1 MYRIRGTIRAV
12 CSGNQP
18 PAQLTRQRG
27 PLQCPSWA
35 LTRLQVWEAQ
45 RDLGPNPLT
54 HHHRSVFPSSS
65 TSRIAECQTASSR
78 SCPGK
83 SPTGA
88 RQHQREPRRRKG
100 RARREFHP
108 EIQGFRQKKT
118 SESRWRRGRSRT
130 CRCSSSSPT
139 FSSRYATPPWLP
151 ICVNRP
157 SSSMSPD
164 LGKNLS
170 RGRANF
176 ADPEHYR
183 ASCSSVLFPGSP
195 LDLWILLLVSI
206 F

>member
-100 RARREFHP
+100 RARREFHQ
-108 EIQGFRQKKT
+108 EIQGFRQKRT

-139 FSSRYATPPWLP
+139 FSSRYVCLHGRRSVSIDPVSPCPPIWGKICLAAALISP
-151 ICVNRP
+151 IRSITALRVRQSCF
-157 SSSMSPD
+157 PD
-164 LGKNLS
+164 L
-170 RGRANF
+170 
-176 ADPEHYR
+176 HYTYGYY
-183 ASCSSVLFPGSP
+183 C
-195 LDLWILLLVSI
+195 
-206 F
+206 